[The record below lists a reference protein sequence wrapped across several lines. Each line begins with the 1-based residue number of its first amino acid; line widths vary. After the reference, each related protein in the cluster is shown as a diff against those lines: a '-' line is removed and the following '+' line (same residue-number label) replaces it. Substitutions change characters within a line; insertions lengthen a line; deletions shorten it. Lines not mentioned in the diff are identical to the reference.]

1 MIDQN
6 YRILCVDTTHGR
18 EHDFS
23 LFKSSKL
30 AILKEIEAKVDLGYV
45 GIKKFHLNS
54 EIPKKSSK
62 NYKLTEEDKKENQA
76 KASRRI
82 FIEHINAKIKTFQ
95 ILKQKYRNRRK
106 YYNLRTNLIC
116 GIINFDKNMSVCN

>member
-6 YRILCVDTTHGR
+6 HRILCVDTTHGK

-23 LFKSSKL
+23 LFKNSKL
-30 AILKEIEAKVDLGYV
+30 AIPKEIETKVDLGYI
-45 GIKKFHLNS
+45 GIKKFHKNS
-54 EIPKKSSK
+54 EIPKKNSK
-62 NYKLTEEDKKENQA
+62 NHKLTDEDKKENQE

-82 FIEHINAKIKTFQ
+82 FVEHINAKIKTFQ

-106 YYNLRTNLIC
+106 RYHLRTTLIC
-116 GIINFDKNMSVCN
+116 GLINFDRGMGVEN

>member
-1 MIDQN
+1 MN
-6 YRILCVDTTHGR
+6 TTNGK

-23 LFKSSKL
+23 LFKNSKL
-30 AILKEIEAKVDLGYV
+30 AINKDIQVKVDLGYQ
-45 GIKKFHLNS
+45 GIDKYHANI
-54 EIPKKSSK
+54 EIPKKNSK
-62 NYKLTEEDKKENQA
+62 NYKLTDEDKKENQE

-106 YYNLRTNLIC
+106 RYKLRVNLIC
-116 GIINFDKNMSVCN
+116 GLINFDRNMMVLN